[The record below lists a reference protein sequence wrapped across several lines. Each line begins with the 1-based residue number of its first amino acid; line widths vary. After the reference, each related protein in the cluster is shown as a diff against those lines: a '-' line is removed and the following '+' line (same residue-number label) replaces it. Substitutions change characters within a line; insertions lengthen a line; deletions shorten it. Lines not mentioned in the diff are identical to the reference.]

1 MDATGTLA
9 EVLKGEGPRVLATLA
24 RTIGDLA
31 VAEDALS
38 EATITALDAWPR
50 TGIPDNPRAW
60 LAVVARRKALDLLRR
75 ESARAA
81 KEAAAFR
88 WGTGAAP
95 DQIEEAIEAME
106 PETSLRDDMLRLIFT
121 CCHPALSREAQVALS
136 LRTLARLEVPAI
148 ARAFLV
154 PEATMAKRLVRARAK
169 IATARIPY
177 AIPADTELPGRLA
190 AVLAVVY
197 LIATEAHAPTGGD
210 AVARVDLE
218 AEAIRLARL
227 LASLMPDE
235 PEALSLLAL
244 LLLTSARTPART
256 DADGNPVTLADQ
268 DRTRWN
274 RAAIA
279 EGSAWLSEAVT
290 RSGGVAGPYQIQA
303 HLAAAHSTAAQ
314 LAGDGLGPDRR
325 PLRLA
330 RVDHGQPGGGAQP
343 GGRGYRARRP
353 RGGAGCPEDHRRP
366 GVLPSVARCPGGQPV
381 PARPHERRGRRTSR
395 RGDPGA
401 QRGRTAPPAGPSAQ
415 GAVRARLTA
424 FWFSRFPCLAFSPDM
439 SCARFTVRPFP
450 ARAVPDLADRPGK
463 EKQMT
468 GSSTK
473 QAGAPGVRSGTQL
486 SSQGGTTMTDETIS
500 ATTII
505 NAPAEAIFA
514 VLADPAKHA
523 AIDGTG
529 WVREPLDGQ
538 PLTAAGQVF
547 RMAMYN
553 DNVPGGHY
561 RMANRVQV
569 FDPPRAIS
577 WEPGMDTGDGNPQI
591 VGHIWRYDLAPAGPS
606 GTKTT
611 LSYDWSAVPD
621 SLRQRLPFPF
631 PPFAADHL
639 SNSLAHLAEL
649 VTG

>member
-1 MDATGTLA
+1 MDATGTLV

-75 ESARAA
+75 ESARAP

-154 PEATMAKRLVRARAK
+154 PEATMAKRLVRARSK

-197 LIATEAHAPTGGD
+197 LIATEAHAPTGGH

-303 HLAAAHSTAAQ
+303 HLAAAHSTALSWQETDWDRIVGLYDLLGSITASPVVALNRAVAVTERDGPEAG
-314 LAGDGLGPDRR
+314 LAALKTIAGLEYSHLWHAALADN
-325 PLRLA
+325 LCRL
-330 RVDHGQPGGGAQP
+330 G
-343 GGRGYRARRP
+343 
-353 RGGAGCPEDHRRP
+353 
-366 GVLPSVARCPGGQPV
+366 
-381 PARPHERRGRRTSR
+381 RTSDAAGELHAG
-395 RGDPGA
+395 GDPGA

-424 FWFSRFPCLAFSPDM
+424 FWFSCFPCLAFSPDM

-553 DNVPGGHY
+553 DNAPGGHY